1 MKRLFIL
8 TVLIYSLLCNSSSAD
23 VHIGIESSKV
33 CNINYRLPKS
43 SFTESDT
50 LILKDSRGNYI
61 ASIVLDSSGSIF
73 FDNVPFGKY
82 LLEKVGEDK
91 YIPIIMDFS
100 SLDNYHIC
108 KLIDFNNSF
117 YSKDDALKLLS
128 NGLDLDSTYEEVSKV
143 IKINKSE
150 NSLINKLPI
159 TGKDNYGGYF
169 AIVLLSLGF
178 FLVRRKK
185 QS

>member
-50 LILKDSRGNYI
+50 LILKDLRGNYI